1 MLDSKRGIDQQQQQY
16 HDRMNVGEEDELQ
29 LQGFTNSLWKTIIIG
44 MAVFASGG
52 LIAILMLLKPAIR
65 IRLTKKRCSLDKA
78 QILVLKV
85 CMRFVYMMKK
95 KIHFFFTISQ
105 QDKYGDE
112 FVEQMHVMPNLSY
125 RYFMHKKIKY
135 IWTDEYEHFKKL
147 KGLDQEKC
155 SVLYSQVE
163 GASSTEAAKKLN
175 LFGRNSIDIE
185 VLPIWRLT
193 FNEV

>member
-1 MLDSKRGIDQQQQQY
+1 MFDSKVGIE
-16 HDRMNVGEEDELQ
+16 HDRINVGEEDELR
-29 LQGFTNSLWKTIIIG
+29 LQGFTNSLWKTIIVGITIVATGG
-44 MAVFASGG
+44 MM
-52 LIAILMLLKPAIR
+52 AILLLLRPAIR
-65 IRLTKKRCSLDKA
+65 IRLTKRRCTLDKA
-78 QILVLKV
+78 QILVLK
-85 CMRFVYMMKK
+85 
-95 KIHFFFTISQ
+95 
-105 QDKYGDE
+105 DKYGDE
-112 FVEQMHVMPNLSY
+112 FVEQMFIMPNLSY

-135 IWTDEYEHFKKL
+135 IWNDEYKHFRKL

-163 GASSTEAAKKLN
+163 GASSSEAAKKLN